1 MHWLTHFFFAVRG
14 PHPAFQKP
22 LLSSYTRGLPAG
34 AFGVG
39 LRVSA
44 HSCPPGENQ
53 PASPPGA
60 GLSSTAVLA
69 PGPTARRRGAAG
81 NRRGAGAPGEQR
93 PGGRSRAADRDRL
106 RIASRAGTGSTH
118 PGRAEAARKLS
129 APGTFPETD
138 WRGETVSVAPSGMQR
153 FITMMSGAGFV
164 ALTDG
169 ETWLK
174 GK

>member
-1 MHWLTHFFFAVRG
+1 MLLEGHTLHSKNLCCPATLAVFLLEPLGLGSASQLTVVPPER
-14 PHPAFQKP
+14 
-22 LLSSYTRGLPAG
+22 TR
-34 AFGVG
+34 
-39 LRVSA
+39 
-44 HSCPPGENQ
+44 
-53 PASPPGA
+53 PPGA